1 MKSVFGMPF
10 LWVLDFTRLL
20 NHMQLTSL
28 WHPKALSD
36 RWLAPPGPVV
46 WTRCCDDKMLLAAI
60 REQREQSSISS
71 SSNPRSSI
79 DFPQMRN
86 GRQEKAQSD
95 IPMGP
100 VSLFVFSSL
109 CACVHECVCL
119 NRGQIGA
126 KSRCWDEVNTLAIH
140 GLLEYM
146 MVRLIVLSADGAVEN
161 DMSL

>member
-1 MKSVFGMPF
+1 
-10 LWVLDFTRLL
+10 
-20 NHMQLTSL
+20 
-28 WHPKALSD
+28 
-36 RWLAPPGPVV
+36 
-46 WTRCCDDKMLLAAI
+46 MLLAAI

-79 DFPQMRN
+79 DFPRMRN